1 MIKCN
6 VTICGVVSKAATCR
20 NDKDGK
26 PIVTFAVNVVIPAKS
41 GINKTIEVNVC
52 KDGTLNDV
60 TGIELGAR
68 IEVAGTLTLKKRGD
82 NLYFNLAATGI
93 RSATLGDACQSKNPD
108 TLATDD
114 SITGQMEF
122 RGKTGK
128 QIEEK
133 TDKKGRPFIAFNA
146 FSAEKVQDG
155 FEYIWVR
162 FIRFDHEREAWLQ
175 PSMKI
180 SAKGTLEL
188 SVYNDRLSISCRFDE
203 ISEYIPKP
211 FQPSRPTDT
220 IPF

>member
-20 NDKDGK
+20 NDKNGRPVVD
-26 PIVTFAVNVVIPAKS
+26 FAVNVVIPAKS

-52 KDGTLNDV
+52 KDGTLDDV
-60 TGIELGAR
+60 LGIALGAR

-93 RSATLGDACQSKNPD
+93 NAATLANE
-108 TLATDD
+108 D

-155 FEYIWVR
+155 FEYTWVR

-180 SAKGTLEL
+180 TAKGTLEL
-188 SVYNDRLSISCRFDE
+188 SVYNDRLSLSCRFDE
-203 ISEYIPKP
+203 ISEYVPKP
-211 FQPSRPTDT
+211 FQPNEPSL
-220 IPF
+220 FGSE

>member
-26 PIVTFAVNVVIPAKS
+26 PIVVFAVNVVIPAKN
-41 GINKTIEVNVC
+41 GINKTIEVGVT
-52 KDGTLNDV
+52 KDGTLTDV
-60 TGIELGAR
+60 PVIELGAR
-68 IEVAGTLTLKKRGD
+68 IELAGMLTMKKRGD

-93 RSATLGDACQSKNPD
+93 NAATLANEDC
-108 TLATDD
+108 
-114 SITGQMEF
+114 ITGQMEF

-133 TDKKGRPFIAFNA
+133 KDKKGRPFIAFNA

-155 FEYIWVR
+155 FEYTWVR

-180 SAKGTLEL
+180 SAKGNLEL
-188 SVYNDRLSISCRFDE
+188 SVYNDRLNITCRFDE
-203 ISEYIPKP
+203 ISEYVP
-211 FQPSRPTDT
+211 QPYNP
-220 IPF
+220 

>member
-26 PIVTFAVNVVIPAKS
+26 PFVVFAVNVVIPAKN
-41 GINKTIEVNVC
+41 GINKTIEVGVT
-52 KDGTLNDV
+52 KDGTLTDV
-60 TGIELGAR
+60 PVIELGAR
-68 IEVAGTLTLKKRGD
+68 IELAGMLTLKKRGD

-93 RSATLGDACQSKNPD
+93 NAATLANE
-108 TLATDD
+108 D

-133 TDKKGRPFIAFNA
+133 KDKKGRPFIAFNA

-155 FEYIWVR
+155 FEYTWVR

-180 SAKGTLEL
+180 TAKGNLEL
-188 SVYNDRLSISCRFDE
+188 SVYNDRLNITCRFDE
-203 ISEYIPKP
+203 ISEYVP
-211 FQPSRPTDT
+211 QPYNP
-220 IPF
+220 

>member
-26 PIVTFAVNVVIPAKS
+26 PFVTFAVNVVIPAKN
-41 GINKTIEVNVC
+41 GINKTIEVGVA
-52 KDGTLNDV
+52 KDGTQTDV
-60 TGIELGAR
+60 PVIELGAR
-68 IEVAGTLTLKKRGD
+68 IELAGMLTLKKRGD

-93 RSATLGDACQSKNPD
+93 NAATLANEDR
-108 TLATDD
+108 
-114 SITGQMEF
+114 ITGQMEF

-133 TDKKGRPFIAFNA
+133 KDKKGRPFIAFNA

-155 FEYIWVR
+155 FEYTWVR

-180 SAKGTLEL
+180 SAKGNLEL
-188 SVYNDRLSISCRFDE
+188 SVYNDRLNITCRFDE
-203 ISEYIPKP
+203 ISEYVP
-211 FQPSRPTDT
+211 QPYNP
-220 IPF
+220 

>member
-26 PIVTFAVNVVIPAKS
+26 PFVVFAVNVVIPAKN
-41 GINKTIEVNVC
+41 GINKTIEVGVT
-52 KDGTLNDV
+52 KDGTLTDV
-60 TGIELGAR
+60 PVIELGAR
-68 IEVAGTLTLKKRGD
+68 IELAGTLTLKKRGD

-93 RSATLGDACQSKNPD
+93 NAATLANE
-108 TLATDD
+108 D

-133 TDKKGRPFIAFNA
+133 KDKKGRPFIAFNA

-155 FEYIWVR
+155 FEYTWVR

-180 SAKGTLEL
+180 SAKGNLEL
-188 SVYNDRLSISCRFDE
+188 SVYNDRLNITCRFEE
-203 ISEYIPKP
+203 ISEYVP
-211 FQPSRPTDT
+211 QPYNP
-220 IPF
+220 

>member
-26 PIVTFAVNVVIPAKS
+26 PFVTFAVNVVIPAKN
-41 GINKTIEVNVC
+41 GINKTIEVGVT
-52 KDGTLNDV
+52 KDGTLTDV
-60 TGIELGAR
+60 PVIELGAR
-68 IEVAGTLTLKKRGD
+68 IELAGTLTLKKRGD

-93 RSATLGDACQSKNPD
+93 NAATLANE
-108 TLATDD
+108 D

-133 TDKKGRPFIAFNA
+133 KDKKGRPFIAFNA

-155 FEYIWVR
+155 FEYTWVR

-180 SAKGTLEL
+180 SAKGNLEL
-188 SVYNDRLSISCRFDE
+188 SVYNDRLNITCRFDE
-203 ISEYIPKP
+203 ISEYVP
-211 FQPSRPTDT
+211 QPYNP
-220 IPF
+220 

>member
-26 PIVTFAVNVVIPAKS
+26 PVVTFGVNVVIPAKN
-41 GINKTIEVNVC
+41 GINKTIEVGVT
-52 KDGTLNDV
+52 KDGTLTDV
-60 TGIELGAR
+60 PVIELGAR
-68 IEVAGTLTLKKRGD
+68 IELAGLLTLKKRGD

-93 RSATLGDACQSKNPD
+93 NAATLANE
-108 TLATDD
+108 D

-133 TDKKGRPFIAFNA
+133 KDKKGRPFIAFNA

-155 FEYIWVR
+155 FEYTWVR

-180 SAKGTLEL
+180 SAKGNLEL
-188 SVYNDRLSISCRFDE
+188 SVYNDRLNITCRFDE
-203 ISEYIPKP
+203 ISEYVP
-211 FQPSRPTDT
+211 QPYNP
-220 IPF
+220 

>member
-20 NDKDGK
+20 NDKNGRPVVD
-26 PIVTFAVNVVIPAKS
+26 FAVNVVIPAKS
-41 GINKTIEVNVC
+41 GINKTIEVNVS
-52 KDGTLNDV
+52 KNGTLDDAP
-60 TGIELGAR
+60 GIELGAR

-93 RSATLGDACQSKNPD
+93 NPD
-108 TLATDD
+108 NLATDD

-133 TDKKGRPFIAFNA
+133 KDKKGRPFIAFNA
-146 FSAEKVQDG
+146 FSAEKVKDG
-155 FEYIWVR
+155 FEYTWVR

-180 SAKGTLEL
+180 TAKGTLEL
-188 SVYNDRLSISCRFDE
+188 SVYNDRLSLSCRFDE
-203 ISEYIPKP
+203 ISEYVPKP
-211 FQPSRPTDT
+211 FQPNEPSL
-220 IPF
+220 FGSE

>member
-6 VTICGVVSKAATCR
+6 VTICGVVSKAATCH

-26 PIVTFAVNVVIPAKS
+26 PIVVFAVNVVIPAKS
-41 GINKTIEVNVC
+41 GINKTIEVNVS
-52 KDGTLNDV
+52 KNGTLDDV
-60 TGIELGAR
+60 PGIELGAR

-93 RSATLGDACQSKNPD
+93 NPD

-133 TDKKGRPFIAFNA
+133 KDKKGRPFVAFNA

-155 FEYIWVR
+155 FEYTWVR

-180 SAKGTLEL
+180 TAKGTLEL
-188 SVYNDRLSISCRFDE
+188 SVYNDRLSLSCLFDE
-203 ISEYIPKP
+203 ISEYTPMP

>member
-26 PIVTFAVNVVIPAKS
+26 PVVTFGVNVVIPAKN
-41 GINKTIEVNVC
+41 GINKTIEVGVT
-52 KDGTLNDV
+52 KDGTLTDV
-60 TGIELGAR
+60 PVIELGAR
-68 IEVAGTLTLKKRGD
+68 IELAGLLTLKKRGD

-93 RSATLGDACQSKNPD
+93 NAATLANE
-108 TLATDD
+108 D
-114 SITGQMEF
+114 SITGQIEF

-133 TDKKGRPFIAFNA
+133 KDKKGRPFIAFNA

-155 FEYIWVR
+155 FEYTWVR

-180 SAKGTLEL
+180 SAKGNLEL
-188 SVYNDRLSISCRFDE
+188 SVYNDRLNITCRFDE
-203 ISEYIPKP
+203 ISEYVP
-211 FQPSRPTDT
+211 QPYNP
-220 IPF
+220 

>member
-26 PIVTFAVNVVIPAKS
+26 PFVTFAVNVVIPAKS
-41 GINKTIEVNVC
+41 GINKTIEVNVI
-52 KDGTLNDV
+52 KNGTLDDAP
-60 TGIELGAR
+60 GIELGAR

-93 RSATLGDACQSKNPD
+93 NPD
-108 TLATDD
+108 TLAIDD

-162 FIRFDHEREAWLQ
+162 FIRFDHEREEWLQ

-188 SVYNDRLSISCRFDE
+188 SVYNDRLNITCRFDE
-203 ISEYIPKP
+203 ISEYIP
-211 FQPSRPTDT
+211 QPYNP
-220 IPF
+220 

>member
-26 PIVTFAVNVVIPAKS
+26 PFVTFAVNVVIPAKN
-41 GINKTIEVNVC
+41 GINKTIEVGVT
-52 KDGTLNDV
+52 KDGTLTDV
-60 TGIELGAR
+60 PVIELGAR
-68 IEVAGTLTLKKRGD
+68 IELAGTLTLKKRGD

-93 RSATLGDACQSKNPD
+93 NAATLANE
-108 TLATDD
+108 D

-133 TDKKGRPFIAFNA
+133 KDKKGRPFIAFNA

-155 FEYIWVR
+155 FEYTWVR

-180 SAKGTLEL
+180 TAKGNMEL
-188 SVYNDRLSISCRFDE
+188 SVYNDRLNITCRFDE
-203 ISEYIPKP
+203 ISEYVP
-211 FQPSRPTDT
+211 QPYNP
-220 IPF
+220 

>member
-26 PIVTFAVNVVIPAKS
+26 PFVTFAVNVVIPAKN
-41 GINKTIEVNVC
+41 GINKTIEVGVT
-52 KDGTLNDV
+52 KDGTLTDV
-60 TGIELGAR
+60 PVIELGAR

-93 RSATLGDACQSKNPD
+93 NAATLANE
-108 TLATDD
+108 D

-133 TDKKGRPFIAFNA
+133 KDKNGRPFIVFNA

-155 FEYIWVR
+155 FEYTWVR

-180 SAKGTLEL
+180 SAKGNLEL
-188 SVYNDRLSISCRFDE
+188 SVYNDRLNITCRFDE
-203 ISEYIPKP
+203 ISEYVPKP
-211 FQPSRPTDT
+211 FQPNEPSLFGSEQLG
-220 IPF
+220 I

>member
-6 VTICGVVSKAATCR
+6 VTICGVESKAATCH

-26 PIVTFAVNVVIPAKS
+26 PIVVFAVNVVIPAKN
-41 GINKTIEVNVC
+41 GINKTIEVGVT
-52 KDGTLNDV
+52 KDGTLTDV
-60 TGIELGAR
+60 PVIELGAR
-68 IEVAGTLTLKKRGD
+68 IELAGILTLKKRGD

-93 RSATLGDACQSKNPD
+93 NAATLANE
-108 TLATDD
+108 D

-133 TDKKGRPFIAFNA
+133 KDKKGRPFIAFNA

-155 FEYIWVR
+155 FEYTWVR

-180 SAKGTLEL
+180 SAKGNLEL
-188 SVYNDRLSISCRFDE
+188 SVYNDRLNITCRFDE
-203 ISEYIPKP
+203 ISEYVP
-211 FQPSRPTDT
+211 QPYNP
-220 IPF
+220 

>member
-26 PIVTFAVNVVIPAKS
+26 PFVVFAVNVVIPAKN
-41 GINKTIEVNVC
+41 GINKTIEVSVT
-52 KDGTLNDV
+52 KDGTLTDV
-60 TGIELGAR
+60 PVIELGAR
-68 IEVAGTLTLKKRGD
+68 IELAGMLTLKKRGD

-93 RSATLGDACQSKNPD
+93 NAATLANE
-108 TLATDD
+108 D

-133 TDKKGRPFIAFNA
+133 KDKKGRPFIAFNA

-155 FEYIWVR
+155 FEYTWVR

-180 SAKGTLEL
+180 SAKGNLEL
-188 SVYNDRLSISCRFDE
+188 SVYNDRLNITCRFEE
-203 ISEYIPKP
+203 ISEYVP
-211 FQPSRPTDT
+211 QPYNP
-220 IPF
+220 

>member
-26 PIVTFAVNVVIPAKS
+26 PFVTFAVNVVIPAKN
-41 GINKTIEVNVC
+41 GINKTIEVGVT
-52 KDGTLNDV
+52 KDGTLTDV
-60 TGIELGAR
+60 PVIELGAR
-68 IEVAGTLTLKKRGD
+68 IELAGILTLKKRGD

-93 RSATLGDACQSKNPD
+93 NAATLANE
-108 TLATDD
+108 D

-133 TDKKGRPFIAFNA
+133 KDKKGRPFIAFNA

-155 FEYIWVR
+155 FEYTWVR

-180 SAKGTLEL
+180 SAKGNLEL
-188 SVYNDRLSISCRFDE
+188 SVYNDRLNITCRFDE
-203 ISEYIPKP
+203 LSEYVP
-211 FQPSRPTDT
+211 QPYNP
-220 IPF
+220 

>member
-20 NDKDGK
+20 NDKDVN
-26 PIVTFAVNVVIPAKS
+26 PIVTFAVNVVIPAKN
-41 GINKTIEVNVC
+41 GINKTIEVGVT
-52 KDGTLNDV
+52 KDGTLTDV
-60 TGIELGAR
+60 PVIELGAR
-68 IEVAGTLTLKKRGD
+68 IELAGMLTMKKRGD

-93 RSATLGDACQSKNPD
+93 NAATLTNE
-108 TLATDD
+108 D

-133 TDKKGRPFIAFNA
+133 KDKKGRPFIAFNA

-155 FEYIWVR
+155 FEYTWVR

-180 SAKGTLEL
+180 SAKGNLEL
-188 SVYNDRLSISCRFDE
+188 SVYNDRLNITCRFDE
-203 ISEYIPKP
+203 ISEYVP
-211 FQPSRPTDT
+211 QPYNP
-220 IPF
+220 

>member
-26 PIVTFAVNVVIPAKS
+26 PFVTFAVNVVIPAKN
-41 GINKTIEVNVC
+41 GINKTIEVSVT
-52 KDGTLNDV
+52 KDGTLTDV
-60 TGIELGAR
+60 PVIELGAR
-68 IEVAGTLTLKKRGD
+68 IELAGMLTLKKRGD

-93 RSATLGDACQSKNPD
+93 NAATLANE
-108 TLATDD
+108 D

-133 TDKKGRPFIAFNA
+133 KDKKGRPFIAFNA

-155 FEYIWVR
+155 FEYTWVR

-180 SAKGTLEL
+180 TAKGNLEL
-188 SVYNDRLSISCRFDE
+188 SIYNDRLNITCRFDE
-203 ISEYIPKP
+203 ISEYIP
-211 FQPSRPTDT
+211 QPYNP
-220 IPF
+220 

>member
-26 PIVTFAVNVVIPAKS
+26 PFVTFAVNVVIPAKN
-41 GINKTIEVNVC
+41 GINKTIEVGVT
-52 KDGTLNDV
+52 KDGTLTDV
-60 TGIELGAR
+60 PVIELGAR
-68 IEVAGTLTLKKRGD
+68 IELAGMLTLKKRGD

-93 RSATLGDACQSKNPD
+93 NAATLANE
-108 TLATDD
+108 D

-133 TDKKGRPFIAFNA
+133 KDKKGRPFIAFNA

-155 FEYIWVR
+155 FEYTWVR

-180 SAKGTLEL
+180 SAKGNLEL
-188 SVYNDRLSISCRFDE
+188 SVYNDRLNITCRFDE
-203 ISEYIPKP
+203 ISEYVP
-211 FQPSRPTDT
+211 QPYNP
-220 IPF
+220 

>member
-26 PIVTFAVNVVIPAKS
+26 PFVTFAVNVVIPAKN
-41 GINKTIEVNVC
+41 GINKTIEVSVT
-52 KDGTLNDV
+52 KDGTLTDV
-60 TGIELGAR
+60 PVIELGAR
-68 IEVAGTLTLKKRGD
+68 IELAGMLTLKKRGD

-93 RSATLGDACQSKNPD
+93 NAATLANE
-108 TLATDD
+108 D

-133 TDKKGRPFIAFNA
+133 KDKKGRPFIAFNA

-155 FEYIWVR
+155 FEYTWVR

-180 SAKGTLEL
+180 TAKGNLEL
-188 SVYNDRLSISCRFDE
+188 SVYNDRLNITCRFDE
-203 ISEYIPKP
+203 ISEYVP
-211 FQPSRPTDT
+211 QPYNP
-220 IPF
+220 

>member
-26 PIVTFAVNVVIPAKS
+26 PFVTFAMNVVIPAKNGIRSATS
-41 GINKTIEVNVC
+41 GDACQSKNKTIEVGVT
-52 KDGTLNDV
+52 KDGTLTDV
-60 TGIELGAR
+60 PVIELGAR
-68 IEVAGTLTLKKRGD
+68 IELAGILTLKKRGD

-93 RSATLGDACQSKNPD
+93 NAATLANE
-108 TLATDD
+108 D
-114 SITGQMEF
+114 SLIGQMEF

-133 TDKKGRPFIAFNA
+133 KDKKGRPFIAFNA

-155 FEYIWVR
+155 FEYTWVR

-175 PSMKI
+175 PCMKI
-180 SAKGTLEL
+180 SAKGNLEL
-188 SVYNDRLSISCRFDE
+188 SVYNDRLNITCRFDE
-203 ISEYIPKP
+203 LSEYVP
-211 FQPSRPTDT
+211 QPYNP
-220 IPF
+220 

>member
-20 NDKDGK
+20 NDKNGRPVVD
-26 PIVTFAVNVVIPAKS
+26 FAVNVVIPAKS
-41 GINKTIEVNVC
+41 GINKTIEVSVT
-52 KDGTLNDV
+52 KDGTLTDV
-60 TGIELGAR
+60 PVIELGAR
-68 IEVAGTLTLKKRGD
+68 IELAGMLTLKKRGD

-93 RSATLGDACQSKNPD
+93 NPD
-108 TLATDD
+108 TLAPDD

-133 TDKKGRPFIAFNA
+133 KDKKGRPFVAFNA
-146 FSAEKVQDG
+146 FSADKVQDG
-155 FEYIWVR
+155 FEYTWVR

-180 SAKGTLEL
+180 SAKGNLEL
-188 SVYNDRLSISCRFDE
+188 SVYNDRLNITCRFEE
-203 ISEYIPKP
+203 ISEYVP
-211 FQPSRPTDT
+211 QPYNP
-220 IPF
+220 

>member
-26 PIVTFAVNVVIPAKS
+26 PFVVFAVNVVIPAKN
-41 GINKTIEVNVC
+41 GINKTIEVGVT
-52 KDGTLNDV
+52 KDGTLTDV
-60 TGIELGAR
+60 PVIELGAR
-68 IEVAGTLTLKKRGD
+68 IELAGTLTLKKRGD

-93 RSATLGDACQSKNPD
+93 NAATLANE
-108 TLATDD
+108 D

-133 TDKKGRPFIAFNA
+133 KDKKGRPFIAFNA

-155 FEYIWVR
+155 FEYTWVR

-180 SAKGTLEL
+180 SAKGNLEL
-188 SVYNDRLSISCRFDE
+188 SVYNDRLNITCRFDE
-203 ISEYIPKP
+203 ISEYVP
-211 FQPSRPTDT
+211 QPYNP
-220 IPF
+220 

>member
-26 PIVTFAVNVVIPAKS
+26 PFVTFAVNVVIPAKN
-41 GINKTIEVNVC
+41 GINKTIEVGVT
-52 KDGTLNDV
+52 KDGTLTDV
-60 TGIELGAR
+60 PVIELGAR
-68 IEVAGTLTLKKRGD
+68 IELAGTLTLKKRGD

-93 RSATLGDACQSKNPD
+93 NAATLANE
-108 TLATDD
+108 D

-155 FEYIWVR
+155 FEYTWVR

-180 SAKGTLEL
+180 SAKGNLEL
-188 SVYNDRLSISCRFDE
+188 SVYNDRLNITCRFDE
-203 ISEYIPKP
+203 ISEYVP
-211 FQPSRPTDT
+211 QPYNP
-220 IPF
+220 

>member
-26 PIVTFAVNVVIPAKS
+26 PFVTFAVNVVIPAEN
-41 GINKTIEVNVC
+41 GINKTIEVGGTKN
-52 KDGTLNDV
+52 GTLTDV
-60 TGIELGAR
+60 PVIELGTR
-68 IEVAGTLTLKKRGD
+68 IELAGTLTLKKRGD

-93 RSATLGDACQSKNPD
+93 NAATLANE
-108 TLATDD
+108 D

-133 TDKKGRPFIAFNA
+133 KDKKGRPFVAFNA
-146 FSAEKVQDG
+146 FSADKVQDG
-155 FEYIWVR
+155 FEYTWVR

-180 SAKGTLEL
+180 SAKGNLEL
-188 SVYNDRLSISCRFDE
+188 SVYNDRLSLSCRFDE
-203 ISEYIPKP
+203 INEYVPKP
-211 FQPSRPTDT
+211 IQPNEQPTLF
-220 IPF
+220 PSE

>member
-20 NDKDGK
+20 TSQDGK
-26 PIVTFAVNVVIPAKS
+26 PYVCFAMNVVIPAKTGIRSATS
-41 GINKTIEVNVC
+41 GDACQSKNKTVEVSVI
-52 KDGTLNDV
+52 KDGTLTEVGNPPV
-60 TGIELGAR
+60 GSR
-68 IEVAGTLTLKKRGD
+68 IEVAGILTLKKRGD
-82 NLYFNLAATGI
+82 KLYFNLSATGI
-93 RSATLGDACQSKNPD
+93 NPD
-108 TLATDD
+108 TTATED

-133 TDKKGRPFIAFNA
+133 TDKKGKPFLSFSA

-175 PSMKI
+175 PSTKI
-180 SAKGTLEL
+180 SAKGEL
-188 SVYNDRLSISCRFDE
+188 DVSVYNDRLNFSCKASE
-203 ISEYIPKP
+203 INEYIP
-211 FQPSRPTDT
+211 QPYNP
-220 IPF
+220 

>member
-20 NDKDGK
+20 TTQDGR
-26 PIVTFAVNVVIPAKS
+26 PYVCFAVNVVIPAKT
-41 GINKTIEVNVC
+41 GINKTVEVSVI
-52 KDGTLNDV
+52 KDGTLTEVGNPPV
-60 TGIELGAR
+60 GSR
-68 IEVAGTLTLKKRGD
+68 IEVAGILTLKKRGD
-82 NLYFNLAATGI
+82 NLYFNLSATGI
-93 RSATLGDACQSKNPD
+93 NPD
-108 TLATDD
+108 TTATED

-133 TDKKGRPFIAFNA
+133 TDKKGKPFLSFSA

-175 PSMKI
+175 PGTKI
-180 SAKGTLEL
+180 SAKGEL
-188 SVYNDRLSISCRFDE
+188 DVSVYNDRLNFSCKVSE
-203 ISEYIPKP
+203 ISEYIP
-211 FQPSRPTDT
+211 QPYNP
-220 IPF
+220 

>member
-26 PIVTFAVNVVIPAKS
+26 PFVTFAVNVVIPAKN
-41 GINKTIEVNVC
+41 GINKTIEVGVT
-52 KDGTLNDV
+52 KDGTLTDV
-60 TGIELGAR
+60 PVIELGAR
-68 IEVAGTLTLKKRGD
+68 IELAGMLTLKKRGD

-93 RSATLGDACQSKNPD
+93 NAATLTNE
-108 TLATDD
+108 D

-133 TDKKGRPFIAFNA
+133 KDKKGRPFIAFNA

-155 FEYIWVR
+155 FEYTWVR

-180 SAKGTLEL
+180 SAKGNLEL
-188 SVYNDRLSISCRFDE
+188 SVYNDRLNITCRFDE
-203 ISEYIPKP
+203 ISEYVP
-211 FQPSRPTDT
+211 QPYNP
-220 IPF
+220 

>member
-26 PIVTFAVNVVIPAKS
+26 PIVTFAVNVVIPAKN
-41 GINKTIEVNVC
+41 GINKTIEVGVT
-52 KDGTLNDV
+52 KDGTLTDV
-60 TGIELGAR
+60 PVIELGAR
-68 IEVAGTLTLKKRGD
+68 IELAGTLTLKKRGD

-93 RSATLGDACQSKNPD
+93 NAATLANE
-108 TLATDD
+108 D

-133 TDKKGRPFIAFNA
+133 KDKKGRPFIAFNA

-155 FEYIWVR
+155 FEYTWVR

-180 SAKGTLEL
+180 SAKGNLEL
-188 SVYNDRLSISCRFDE
+188 SVYNDRLNITCRFDE
-203 ISEYIPKP
+203 INEYVP
-211 FQPSRPTDT
+211 QPYNP
-220 IPF
+220 

>member
-26 PIVTFAVNVVIPAKS
+26 PYVVFAVNVVIPAKN
-41 GINKTIEVNVC
+41 GINKTVEVSVT
-52 KDGTLNDV
+52 KDGTLTDV
-60 TGIELGAR
+60 PVIELGAR
-68 IEVAGTLTLKKRGD
+68 IELAGVLTLKKRGD

-93 RSATLGDACQSKNPD
+93 NPD
-108 TLATDD
+108 TLATED

-122 RGKTGK
+122 RGKIGK

-146 FSAEKVQDG
+146 FSAEKVNDD
-155 FEYIWVR
+155 FEYTWVR

-180 SAKGTLEL
+180 SAKGNLEL
-188 SVYNDRLSISCRFDE
+188 SVYNDRLNITCRFDE
-203 ISEYIPKP
+203 ISEYVP
-211 FQPSRPTDT
+211 QPYNP
-220 IPF
+220 

>member
-26 PIVTFAVNVVIPAKS
+26 PYVVFAVNVVIPAKN
-41 GINKTIEVNVC
+41 GINKTIEVSVT
-52 KDGTLNDV
+52 KDGTEADV
-60 TGIELGAR
+60 PALQSGGR
-68 IEVAGTLTLKKRGD
+68 IEVAGVLTLKKRGD

-93 RSATLGDACQSKNPD
+93 NPD
-108 TLATDD
+108 TLATED

-122 RGKTGK
+122 RGKIGK

-146 FSAEKVQDG
+146 FSAEKVNDD
-155 FEYIWVR
+155 FEYTWVR

-180 SAKGTLEL
+180 SAKGNLEL
-188 SVYNDRLSISCRFDE
+188 SVYNDRLNITCRFDE
-203 ISEYIPKP
+203 ISEYVP
-211 FQPSRPTDT
+211 QPYNP
-220 IPF
+220 

>member
-20 NDKDGK
+20 NDKNGRPVVD
-26 PIVTFAVNVVIPAKS
+26 FAVNVVIPAKS
-41 GINKTIEVNVC
+41 GINKTIEVNVS
-52 KDGTLNDV
+52 KNGTLTDV
-60 TGIELGAR
+60 PVIELGAR
-68 IEVAGTLTLKKRGD
+68 IELAGTLTLKKRGD
-82 NLYFNLAATGI
+82 NLYFNITATGI
-93 RSATLGDACQSKNPD
+93 NAATLANE
-108 TLATDD
+108 D

-133 TDKKGRPFIAFNA
+133 KDKKGRPFIAFNA

-155 FEYIWVR
+155 FEYTWVR

-180 SAKGTLEL
+180 SAKGNLEL
-188 SVYNDRLSISCRFDE
+188 SVYNDRLNITCRFDE
-203 ISEYIPKP
+203 ISEYVP
-211 FQPSRPTDT
+211 QPYNP
-220 IPF
+220 